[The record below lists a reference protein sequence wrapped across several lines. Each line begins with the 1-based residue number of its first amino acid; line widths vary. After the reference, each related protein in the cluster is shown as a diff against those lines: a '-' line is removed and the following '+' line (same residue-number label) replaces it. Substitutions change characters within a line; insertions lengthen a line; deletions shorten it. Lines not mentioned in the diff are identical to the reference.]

1 MCRLCD
7 ELHRPTSNTGHL
19 LKNGARTA
27 SREEDSRNTSQN
39 MTSVPAAKLSG
50 AQQVLSQLAHAAAA
64 VDTFPGLYTV
74 FCK

>member
-1 MCRLCD
+1 MTNFQECDKNVIHMGMCRLHD
-7 ELHRPTSNTGHL
+7 ELHRHG
-19 LKNGARTA
+19 G
-27 SREEDSRNTSQN
+27 
-39 MTSVPAAKLSG
+39 VPAAKLSG